1 MAGRLIRHFLY
12 DGDAEGIQSLEISNM
27 TIKAT
32 LFPRPLFT
40 YFKKQMQEAG
50 KPGVYLI
57 YGEDYEVGSRKLYIG
72 EGDPVGPRLS
82 QHYGNKEFWTSAIVF
97 TSKDEYVTKTQI
109 QWLEAK
115 LIGLASK
122 GGSVVLDNGNMPAE
136 PRISD
141 VDRAEV
147 STFLDSILLLMRSIG
162 VDFFTP
168 VAVTDVKT
176 TGEEVYTMKY
186 REAEA
191 KMVIKDGKY
200 VLLKGSTVVSKE
212 VPAAREPLIAK
223 RKFFLDGGLVSIVD
237 DKIWT
242 VNQNLEFDS
251 ASYAASV
258 VAGLGV
264 NGLINWKID
273 GKTLKQIE
281 ASKAKS
287 LDSTKSNQQ
296 S

>member
-32 LFPRPLFT
+32 LFPRPLFAD
-40 YFKKQMQEAG
+40 FKKMPEAS

-57 YGEDYEVGSRKLYIG
+57 YGEDYETGSRKLYIG
-72 EGDPVGPRLS
+72 EGDPVSPRLS

-115 LIGLASK
+115 LIGLANK
-122 GGSVVLDNGNMPAE
+122 AGRVLLDNGNMPAE
-136 PRISD
+136 PNISV

-147 STFLDSILLLMRSIG
+147 ATFLESVLLLLRSIG
-162 VDFFTP
+162 IDFFIP

-176 TGEEVYTMKY
+176 TGEDVYAMKY
-186 REAEA
+186 RDAEA
-191 KMVIKDGKY
+191 KMVIKEGKY
-200 VLLKGSTVVSKE
+200 ILLQGSTAVSKE
-212 VPAAREPLIAK
+212 APAARDPLRAK
-223 RKFFLDGGLVSIVD
+223 RKFFIDGGLMSVVD
-237 DKIWT
+237 DKTWI

-251 ASYAASV
+251 ASYAASI

-264 NGLINWKID
+264 NGLTAWKLN
-273 GKTLKQIE
+273 GKTLKEIE
-281 ASKAKS
+281 QARAEGGS
-287 LDSTKSNQQ
+287 
-296 S
+296 

>member
-12 DGDAEGIQSLEISNM
+12 DGDAECIQSLEISNM

-32 LFPRPLFT
+32 LFPRPLFAD
-40 YFKKQMQEAG
+40 FKKMPEAS

-57 YGEDYEVGSRKLYIG
+57 YGEDYQTGSRKLYIG
-72 EGDPVGPRLS
+72 EGDPVSPRLS

-115 LIGLASK
+115 LIDLAK
-122 GGSVVLDNGNMPAE
+122 KAGRVVLDNGNMPTE
-136 PRISD
+136 PKISE
-141 VDRAEV
+141 VDCAEV
-147 STFLDSILLLMRSIG
+147 ETFLDGILLLLKSVGI
-162 VDFFTP
+162 DFFIP

-176 TGEEVYTMKY
+176 AGEEVYTMKY
-186 REAEA
+186 KDAEA

-200 VLLKGSTVVSKE
+200 ILLKDSTIVAKE
-212 VPAAREPLIAK
+212 TPAAKEPVKVK
-223 RKFFLDGGLVSIVD
+223 RKFFLDGGLVSVVD
-237 DKIWT
+237 DKTWI

-251 ASYAASV
+251 ASYAASI

-264 NGLINWKID
+264 NGLATWKLN
-273 GKTLKQIE
+273 GKTLKE
-281 ASKAKS
+281 MERVRAEGG
-287 LDSTKSNQQ
+287 T
-296 S
+296 